1 MRILAIVSMTCL
13 ILLLSGCGQ
22 SAGEDVR
29 LYNPELD
36 NNCPRCDLRGAELPN
51 ANLSKANLNGANLS
65 GANRTGARVTPS
77 HLTISL

>member
-1 MRILAIVSMTCL
+1 MWPMRILAIVSMTCL

-51 ANLSKANLNGANLS
+51 ANLSKANLTGVIGA
-65 GANRTGARVTPS
+65 GFTGALNVPAKY
-77 HLTISL
+77 LKG